1 MINVILSKD
10 NSSNI
15 YKVKANGHS
24 DRRPEGEEDA
34 ICAAVSVLLINTF
47 NALKELNGSDVKLDK
62 VEDGFLSFEI
72 TSKMSSGDILLMN
85 TLELGLK
92 SINEPEAL
100 QITYE

>member
-1 MINVILSKD
+1 MINVIFSKD

-34 ICAAVSVLLINTF
+34 ICAAVSV
-47 NALKELNGSDVKLDK
+47 
-62 VEDGFLSFEI
+62 EDGFLSFEI
-72 TSKMSSGDILLMN
+72 VGQMSSGDILLMN